1 VGAGMGYSDDL
12 ILKDDGLSTPEI
24 GEWGQFK
31 HRLLSNYASVF
42 ARSMKHKWD
51 CRVYIDLFAGAGR
64 ARIEDTSRIVLTS
77 PILAM
82 KIPDP
87 FDRYIFCEL
96 DGRQLSDLEKRV
108 KIECPGITPTYLQ
121 GDSNVMVGE
130 ILERIPKPNASFT
143 MLTFCFADPF
153 RLENLR
159 FSTIKALAQRLLV
172 DFLILIPSGMD
183 ARRNWGLYLNPNNR
197 AIDNFL
203 GDQEWR
209 SAWQSKHADTPPDIF
224 LTDQYG
230 ERMRQLGYEYHGIQ
244 STQEI
249 RSTHKNLS
257 LYRLAFFSRHNL
269 GARFW
274 REVKKV
280 SKPQRELEFPE

>member
-1 VGAGMGYSDDL
+1 MGNSDDL
-12 ILKDDGLSTPEI
+12 TLKDDGLVTPEI
-24 GEWGQFK
+24 GEWGQLK

-64 ARIEDTSRIVLTS
+64 ARIKETSRIVLTS

-87 FDRYIFCEL
+87 FDRYVFCEL
-96 DGRQLSDLEKRV
+96 DRQQLSDLEKRA
-108 KIECPGITPTYLQ
+108 KTECPGITPAYLQ
-121 GDSNVMVGE
+121 GDSNAMVGE
-130 ILERIPKPNASFT
+130 ILEKIPKANADFT
-143 MLTFCFADPF
+143 VLTFCFADPF
-153 RLENLR
+153 RLENLH
-159 FSTIKALAQRLLV
+159 FSTIKELSRRFV

-183 ARRNWGLYLNPNNR
+183 ALRNWDLYLSP
-197 AIDNFL
+197 DNHTVDEFL
-203 GDQEWR
+203 GNRDWR
-209 SAWQSKHADTPPDIF
+209 SRWKSSRNELRPDLF

-230 ERMRQLGYEYHGIQ
+230 EQMRQLQYEYHDIR
-244 STQEI
+244 STQEV
-249 RSTHKNLS
+249 RSTQKNLP
-257 LYRLAFFSRHNL
+257 LYRLAFFSRHDL